1 MNHWFCY
8 CHCSSGAAL
17 LRNWKGVIGLQTFLI
32 RFVAILETEQFWRW
46 SVAHSCG
53 WPNDALE
60 TLLQCSEPWRR
71 TKTNTDS
78 HFEEDSYQYWKSTT
92 TLVLSWHF
100 QLPISA
106 FLSFSHHRQHTTED
120 TKVQKGGEQEN
131 TIGAVFSNAFSKLTL
146 LFCWIGC
153 YGKVKVQRKVKFLWV
168 KLDVQKIKQRTIQ
181 FWQNF

>member
-1 MNHWFCY
+1 MERCDWPSNFSYTICGY
-8 CHCSSGAAL
+8 F
-17 LRNWKGVIGLQTFLI
+17 R
-32 RFVAILETEQFWRW
+32 EEFWRW

>member
-8 CHCSSGAAL
+8 CHCSS
-17 LRNWKGVIGLQTFLI
+17 RSTSKK
-32 RFVAILETEQFWRW
+32 LERCDWPSNFSYTICGYFREEETAEQFWRW
-46 SVAHSCG
+46 SVAHSCR

-153 YGKVKVQRKVKFLWV
+153 YGQVKV
-168 KLDVQKIKQRTIQ
+168 
-181 FWQNF
+181 